1 MNTEN
6 PTGTK
11 HMLQDET
18 FMSVAD
24 LKDYVT
30 QRELAKASTS
40 VSAVNRADEAR
51 KEPREKPELPKRQKP
66 QGYVEPDYRYKY
78 VPDLAW
84 QKG

>member
-1 MNTEN
+1 
-6 PTGTK
+6 
-11 HMLQDET
+11 MLQDET

-40 VSAVNRADEAR
+40 VSAMNRADEAR